1 MKVHTLLWYSMN
13 NRLVPYSLIPGTQ
26 FSTPLRGE
34 KNKKTERTV
43 EINKLNTP
51 PRHFY
56 PYGHY
61 TEHPSRGYQKESGS
75 AWLVSFLSLVV
86 LFILL
91 PFSANATEIPVFERL
106 DPITA
111 QVNRPTI
118 VTLDKQGRVYI
129 GEIGNNLV
137 RIFSQSGSHIHTIT
151 GLAKP
156 VSLAVDDDGR
166 IYIGNHDRGNVE
178 VYDSSFQHLFNL
190 GLGNDDQGTD
200 EFGIP
205 NDIAIDAS
213 GLIYVVDKA
222 MSIIKLYNSN
232 GSYNSSL
239 GQPGSGN
246 GEFHHPVSLVID
258 TVAKELVVLDL
269 QQRLDQFTNAWI
281 DGARIQ
287 FLQMDGTFKRGYTK
301 FGYDR
306 DNGELVLPVHI
317 EVDSQSRVYVS
328 DCRLQKVMIFGNN
341 GNFLGMI
348 DSVPNPFRIPL
359 GIAMGKTN
367 KLYVASLLA
376 GQVEIYG
383 IDNYISM
390 EASPASLSFE
400 ELQDEASGEMKTI
413 VINNIGNSTFTWTA
427 DSKDSWISLPATQGD
442 IPDSSSATVNVGVDI
457 NGLDPGHYQGS
468 ITITAET
475 AVTET
480 IIVSLTVLP
489 NARLLVSPASL
500 TFTSTVGTTPASQT
514 LIIENAGGSTLN
526 WNANV
531 DQSWLTLNA
540 TSGTAPSALKVY
552 ADITSLPAGS
562 YNGTVT
568 VTTQSNSPE
577 MQAIP
582 VSLTLTEPSEPPTV
596 PPAMT
601 NPGNNTGEKE
611 WTITQILPGTSLN
624 GIWGS
629 SSTNL
634 LVVGAEGSIIQ
645 YDGKTWSKMATGV
658 TANLYGIWGSSLDDV
673 YAVGE
678 NGFVLHYDGSDWAP
692 LSVIVQETLRAT
704 WGSSASDVYAVSRN
718 GSILESFGDAID
730 SGVALRDVW
739 GSSESDVF
747 VVGESGAILHYDG
760 SSWSFMDSDTPQWLN
775 GVWGSS
781 ASDVFAVGENGAI
794 IHFDGTTWN
803 SMESGTTVSLQSVWG
818 SSGSDVFAVGAD
830 GLILYYNG
838 GSWYSVPTAAT
849 DGLNDVWV
857 SDKSEV
863 FAVGENSTVVYG
875 IGKAKFPWLS
885 ILQQVILVNAAG
897 QDEEKEE
904 KLESK

>member
-1 MKVHTLLWYSMN
+1 MMEPVAAVFYEKTMNKCLEVMKVHTLLSYSMN
-13 NRLVPYSLIPGTQ
+13 NR
-26 FSTPLRGE
+26 
-34 KNKKTERTV
+34 
-43 EINKLNTP
+43 
-51 PRHFY
+51 
-56 PYGHY
+56 
-61 TEHPSRGYQKESGS
+61 
-75 AWLVSFLSLVV
+75 LVSFLSLVV
-86 LFILL
+86 LFVLL
-91 PFSANATEIPVFERL
+91 PFSANATVIPVFERL
-106 DPITA
+106 DPLTV
-111 QVNRPTI
+111 QVNRLTI

-129 GEIGNNLV
+129 GESGSNLV

-151 GLAKP
+151 GLANP
-156 VSLAVDDDGR
+156 VSLAVDSDGR

-178 VYDSSFQHLFNL
+178 VYDASFQHLFNL

-222 MSIIKLYNSN
+222 KSAIKLYNSN

-239 GQPGSGN
+239 GQTGN
-246 GEFHHPVSLVID
+246 GDGEFYHPVSLVID
-258 TVAKELVVLDL
+258 TVANELVVLDL
-269 QQRLDQFTNAWI
+269 QQRLDQFTNTWI

-306 DNGELVLPVHI
+306 DNGELVLPVHLA
-317 EVDSQSRVYVS
+317 VDSQSRVYVS
-328 DCRLQKVMIFGNN
+328 DCRLQKVMIFENN
-341 GNFLGMI
+341 GDFLGMI
-348 DSVPNPFRIPL
+348 DSAASPFRIPL

-383 IDNYISM
+383 IDNYIGM
-390 EASPASLSFE
+390 EVNPASLLSFE
-400 ELQDEASGEMKTI
+400 ELQGEASGEMKTI
-413 VINNIGNSTFTWTA
+413 GINNTGNSTFTWTA
-427 DSKDSWISLPATQGD
+427 DSKDSWISLPAAQGD
-442 IPDSSSATVNVGVDI
+442 IPASSPATVNVGVDI
-457 NGLDPGHYQGS
+457 NGLDPGQYQGS
-468 ITITAET
+468 VTITAET

-480 IIVSLTVLP
+480 VIVSLTVLP
-489 NARLLVSPASL
+489 NAMLSVSPTSL
-500 TFTSTVGTTPASQT
+500 TFASTVGITPASQT
-514 LIIENAGGSTLN
+514 LDINNGGGSTLN
-526 WNANV
+526 WNANA

-562 YNGTVT
+562 YSGTVT
-568 VTTQSNSPE
+568 VTRQTDPSD

-582 VSLTLTEPSEPPTV
+582 VSLTLTEPSEAPTV
-596 PPAMT
+596 PPAVT
-601 NPGNNTGEKE
+601 NPGDNTREKK
-611 WTITQILPGTSLN
+611 WSITQVLPGTSLN

-645 YDGKTWSKMATGV
+645 YDGKTWSEMASGV

-678 NGFVLHYDGSDWAP
+678 NGKVLHYDGSDWGPP
-692 LSVIVQETLRAT
+692 LTVIVEETLRDI
-704 WGSSASDVYAVSRN
+704 WGSSASDVYVVSRN
-718 GSILESFGDAID
+718 GSILESFSNAVDE
-730 SGVALRDVW
+730 GVALRGVW

-747 VVGESGAILHYDG
+747 VVGENGAILRYNG
-760 SSWSFMDSDTPQWLN
+760 TSWDSMDSDTTQWLN
-775 GVWGSS
+775 GIWGSS

-838 GSWYSVPTAAT
+838 SSWYSVPTAVT

-863 FAVGENSTVVYG
+863 FAVGENGTVVYG
-875 IGKAKFPWLS
+875 ICKAKFPWLL
-885 ILQQVILVNAAG
+885 ILQNIILVNAAA
-897 QDEEKEE
+897 QNEKKEE
-904 KLESK
+904 KLESKRNGFDL